1 MKIYANPTI
10 KLLSYRRRNF
20 AQSNEYVLTLK
31 MRNNASNIF
40 KLLSAL
46 SQYSINLISNFRKR
60 RLVNVGKRIDMW
72 FRLSHVLVRMWLNE
86 ITLPFDVM
94 ELPLP
99 ESERGDP
106 ITIDGLVD
114 ENIPRDFVFYSK
126 AHLRRLFNGF

>member
-60 RLVNVGKRIDMW
+60 RLVNVGKRLDML
-72 FRLSHVLVRMWLNE
+72 FRLSDVLVRMWLNE

-106 ITIDGLVD
+106 ISIDGLID
-114 ENIPRDFVFYSK
+114 ERLQIPPL
-126 AHLRRLFNGF
+126 A